1 MNSLPEVPDWGK
13 QSYQTPDPFEWLY
26 AFKDNNFVMLQL
38 RDIIKDKA
46 GAVGVKN
53 FITKWNAFLAEKRKA
68 TGCDIE
74 NVTAFDGQQTELY
87 CGSYTCDDCGI
98 TTVDNFGREIIVC
111 RHPIMPV
118 RRLIDIDTGEV
129 KMEIAFKR
137 GKVWRSIIFD
147 KGTLAS
153 ANKIV
158 ELSKYGIAVDSESA
172 RALVAYLTF
181 LEAENYDKIPE
192 TNSVG
197 RLGWIT
203 DNGFSPYVEDL
214 KYDGDISYQH
224 MFDSVQPSG
233 EFSDWLETIKKI
245 RASGKLIA
253 RIMLS
258 ASFASVLVD
267 PLGGLPFFV
276 HIWGGTEAGKTVGL
290 MLAASVWANP
300 SMGTYIHTFNSTY
313 VGQEMMAGFC
323 NSLPLC
329 LDELQCIKDRQ
340 DFDKLIYM
348 LTEGIGKGRGAKSG
362 GLQRL
367 ATWKNCILTTGEQPI
382 TTGASGGGAVNRIV
396 EIDCKDEKLFDDP
409 QGVADAARKS
419 YGHAGRIFVGKL
431 EEDNAESA
439 KALYKQFYS
448 KLSSGN
454 STEKQCM
461 AGAMILTADKLIDD
475 WIFND
480 GETLT
485 VKEIAQYLTT
495 RDDVSQNERA
505 YDWLM
510 DFVASNQNHFAFDSQ
525 EEQLQ
530 SRIEQWGIIEFD
542 WVYIIKSVFDRE
554 MANAGF
560 NPSSFLS
567 WAKRRGKL
575 DCESGRRMAKK
586 KTIGNVRPW
595 CICINQDSGNCAES
609 TELPF

>member
-1 MNSLPEVPDWGK
+1 MNSLPEIPEWTK
-13 QSYQTPDPFEWLY
+13 ANYQTPDPFEWLY
-26 AFKDNNFVMLQL
+26 AYRENKFVMLQL
-38 RDIIKDKA
+38 RDAIKEKA
-46 GAVGVKN
+46 GEVGVKN
-53 FITKWNAFLAEKRKA
+53 FITKWNAFLKEKKKA
-68 TGCDIE
+68 TGLDLE
-74 NVTAFDGQQTELY
+74 NVTEFDGQQEELY
-87 CGSYTCDDCGI
+87 CGDYSCDDYGV
-98 TTVDNFGREIIVC
+98 TVLDNAGREIIVC

-118 RRLIDIDTGEV
+118 RRLINIDTGEV

-137 GKVWRSIIFD
+137 GKAWRSIVFD
-147 KGTLAS
+147 KGTLSS

-172 RALVAYLTF
+172 RALVSYLTF

-197 RLGWIT
+197 RLGWIA

-224 MFDSVQPSG
+224 MFNSVQPSG
-233 EFSDWLETIKKI
+233 DFEKWMSIAKTV
-245 RASGKLIA
+245 RSGNGLIA
-253 RIMLS
+253 KIMLAS
-258 ASFASVLVD
+258 SFASVLVD

-290 MLAASVWANP
+290 MFAASVWANP

-382 TTGASGGGAVNRIV
+382 STGASGGGAVNRIV

-409 QGVADAARKS
+409 QGVADAVRKS
-419 YGHAGRIFVGKL
+419 YGHAGRMFVDNL
-431 EEDNAESA
+431 SNSIEDA
-439 KALYKQFYS
+439 KADYKRFYGV
-448 KLSSGN
+448 LSSGN
-454 STEKQCM
+454 STEKQSM
-461 AGAMILTADKLIDD
+461 AGAMILTADKLIDE
-475 WIFND
+475 WIFHD
-480 GETLT
+480 GNTLT
-485 VKEIAQYLTT
+485 VKDIGQYLTT
-495 RDDVSQNERA
+495 RDDVNQNERA

-510 DFVASNQNHFAFDSQ
+510 DFVASNQNHFADGKQ
-525 EEQLQ
+525 PEEMQQ
-530 SRIEQWGIIEFD
+530 SRIEQWGTIECD

-554 MANAGF
+554 MQNAGY

-567 WAKRRGKL
+567 WAKRRGKIE
-575 DCESGRRMAKK
+575 CESGRRMAKK

-595 CICINQDSGNCAES
+595 CICIKQDAENCS
-609 TELPF
+609 DYTELPF